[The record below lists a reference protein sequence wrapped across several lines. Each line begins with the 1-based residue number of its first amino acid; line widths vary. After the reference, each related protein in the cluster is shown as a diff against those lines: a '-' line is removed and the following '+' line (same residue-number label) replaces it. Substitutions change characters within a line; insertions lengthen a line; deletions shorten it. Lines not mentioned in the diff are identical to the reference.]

1 MALGTTALWAGFVW
15 FDPIKVYL
23 AFAFSHGL
31 EYMVFVWA
39 FQRRRYAEH
48 LDPQPMMGRILEHP
62 WIAYPA
68 YTLALGGLY
77 VLLHEWEP
85 FDFWQVPHVRV
96 ATIKLGQWVFFWGVF
111 QSLLHFYY
119 DGFLWKT
126 RDSAMTRSL

>member
-1 MALGTTALWAGFVW
+1 MGLGTLSLWAGFVL

-39 FQRRRYAEH
+39 FQRRRYAERR
-48 LDPQPMMGRILEHP
+48 DPQPLMGRLLERP
-62 WIAYPA
+62 WIAYPL

-85 FDFWQVPHVRV
+85 FDFWQVPNIRV

-126 RDSAMTRSL
+126 RYSTMTRSL